1 MPLALYIATPQGEA
15 FDQTV
20 ETVILPGVDG
30 YFGVLEK
37 HESFISAL
45 RPGSLE
51 IKFDD
56 GSRRI
61 AAVPG
66 GFAEVSGSVVTVL
79 VGRCEF
85 ADESDKHPEQI
96 ARERAQAMIDEMRS
110 TEEGEAF
117 YQRQQE
123 AFSEAISPEES

>member
-1 MPLALYIATPQGEA
+1 MALSLYIATPQGEA
-15 FDQTV
+15 FDQDV
-20 ETVILPGVDG
+20 ETVVLPGLDG
-30 YFGVLEK
+30 DFGVLEN

-51 IKFDD
+51 IKLGD
-56 GSRRI
+56 GSRRVG
-61 AAVPG
+61 AVPG

-85 ADESDKHPEQI
+85 ADEAGKDPEII
-96 ARERAQAMIDEMRS
+96 ARERAQAMIEEMRS
-110 TEEGEAF
+110 TEESEAF

-123 AFSEAISPEES
+123 AFSEAISPEEN